1 MKIACGSA
9 NQTVV
14 SVSLKNLRGSI
25 MATENFP
32 RSQWEFA
39 WNKGLPSGYLTVSH
53 GSHGP

>member
-14 SVSLKNLRGSI
+14 PVSLKTLRGSI
-25 MATENFP
+25 MATENP
-32 RSQWEFA
+32 P
-39 WNKGLPSGYLTVSH
+39 NKELPSGYLTVSH